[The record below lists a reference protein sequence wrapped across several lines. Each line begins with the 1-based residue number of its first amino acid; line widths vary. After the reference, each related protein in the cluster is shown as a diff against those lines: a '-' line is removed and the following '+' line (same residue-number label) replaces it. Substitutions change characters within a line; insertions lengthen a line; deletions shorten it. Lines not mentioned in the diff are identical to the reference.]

1 MDIILGEYMN
11 TNLNA
16 MFDEFNS
23 TYDYDTVEL
32 NAENLAKSHKLI
44 QDEVDEINEE
54 VVQPTFSKST
64 AIKEMIDN
72 IYITA
77 QQLRAYG
84 VDIDAA
90 LAEVHRSNLSKT
102 VPVTLTAIYME
113 EAKERYPSASYI
125 IKGDRAVLRCLETNK
140 VIKPSIYSPAVI
152 TPEMYNETAK

>member
-16 MFDEFNS
+16 MFDEFNE
-23 TYDYDTVEL
+23 TYGYNQVEL
-32 NAENLAKSHKLI
+32 NSENLAKSHKLI
-44 QDEVDEINEE
+44 QDEVNEIDEE
-54 VVQPTFSKST
+54 VVQPTFSKSA

-90 LAEVHRSNLSKT
+90 LKEVHRSNLSKT
-102 VPVTLTAIYME
+102 VPVSLTGVYME
-113 EAKERYPSASYI
+113 EVKERYPSVTYE
-125 IKGDRAVLRCLETNK
+125 IKGDRAVLRCMETNK

-152 TPEMYNETAK
+152 TPEMYDETA